1 MTQTV
6 IAYEPNMPVLDVSE
20 VIQLEK
26 RTAADGTSLLTLM
39 SRAGGAVAEAAEE
52 ILRERCS
59 TGKNVVVLAGS
70 GNNGG
75 DGWVAAEKLARKGY
89 QVTLVSN
96 APAEKL
102 KAEPARTAAIKAVRN
117 KGFSIALSP
126 TNDVLEKL
134 LHEADLIIDSILGT
148 GFVYLEVRAPYSEWI
163 DLANDASSKHG
174 IPILSVDCPSGINA
188 QTGVA
193 AESCMEADKTITMIA
208 AKTGLVQKASS
219 SYVGTLLVAPI
230 GVII

>member
-6 IAYEPNMPVLDVSE
+6 ITYEPNMPVLDVSE

-26 RTAADGTSLLTLM
+26 RTADDGTSLLTLM
-39 SRAGGAVAEAAEE
+39 GRAGGAVPEAAEE
-52 ILRERCS
+52 ILRES
-59 TGKNVVVLAGS
+59 ELAGKNIVILAGS

-75 DGWVAAEKLARKGY
+75 DGWVAAENLATKGY

-96 APAEKL
+96 ATAEEL

-117 KGFSIALSP
+117 KGFSIAISP
-126 TNDVLEKL
+126 TYDELEKL
-134 LHEADLIIDSILGT
+134 LYEASLIIDAILGT
-148 GFVYLEVRAPYSEWI
+148 GFAHSEVRAPYSEWI
-163 DLANDASSKHG
+163 DLANDARAKHG
-174 IPILSVDCPSGINA
+174 IPILSIDCPSGLNA

-193 AESCMEADKTITMIA
+193 AKSCIEAYETITMIA
-208 AKTGLVQKASS
+208 AKTGLVQEASS